1 MNSNMCYVLLF
12 FLFCYHV
19 EKYNYSLADYIQ
31 KDGQLRFARK
41 YINSNIL
48 HEEILSYLFAISFF
62 ILRTLTLEPCPLNK
76 SMSN

>member
-12 FLFCYHV
+12 LFCYHA

-41 YINSNIL
+41 YMNSNIL
-48 HEEILSYLFAISFF
+48 HEEILSYLFAISLH
-62 ILRTLTLEPCPLNK
+62 IYPKNSDT
-76 SMSN
+76 